1 MQRHGSSERKS
12 KPRSRTN
19 CKLICASI
27 AAIVVLSGCAKPPE
41 GTLAQVCGP
50 NGWREI
56 GVRKADVITPDTA
69 KEIIGNN
76 EARHAWCSAGKKA

>member
-12 KPRSRTN
+12 KPRSRTS
-19 CKLICASI
+19 CKLILGAFV
-27 AAIVVLSGCAKPPE
+27 ATAISGCAKAPE

-69 KEIIGNN
+69 REIIGNN
-76 EARHAWCSAGKKA
+76 EARAAWCQPKKA

>member
-1 MQRHGSSERKS
+1 MHAQRLLGKRLR
-12 KPRSRTN
+12 PRRRTS
-19 CKLICASI
+19 CKLICAAF
-27 AAIVVLSGCAKPPE
+27 AAIAISGCAKAPE

-76 EARHAWCSAGKKA
+76 EARQAWCTPKKA

>member
-1 MQRHGSSERKS
+1 LRPSL
-12 KPRSRTN
+12 RTS
-19 CKLICASI
+19 CKLICVAFVGI
-27 AAIVVLSGCAKPPE
+27 AISGCASAPA

-76 EARHAWCSAGKKA
+76 EARQAWCTPKKV

>member
-1 MQRHGSSERKS
+1 
-12 KPRSRTN
+12 
-19 CKLICASI
+19 
-27 AAIVVLSGCAKPPE
+27 
-41 GTLAQVCGP
+41 VCGP

-76 EARHAWCSAGKKA
+76 DARAAWCTPRKA